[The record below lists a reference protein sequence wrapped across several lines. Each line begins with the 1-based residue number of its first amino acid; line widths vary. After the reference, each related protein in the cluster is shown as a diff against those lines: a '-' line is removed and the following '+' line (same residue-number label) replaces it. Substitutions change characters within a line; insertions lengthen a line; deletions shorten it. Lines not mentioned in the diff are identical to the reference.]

1 MLLSGSCL
9 FHHSLYFS
17 TSLYFIHHSLY
28 WSIICPDIQ
37 VKRVL
42 CGQIGVYE
50 SILQIHEANS
60 FFLFIKKGALLFY
73 TFCTRYCITISFF
86 IEFLTSL
93 NIKAPPY
100 WNPVC
105 VFDVIRDAI
114 IFVRRVYDKPY
125 KWNTD
130 QAVYVYTIQN
140 GMLSVAAEY
149 VYASTCE

>member
-1 MLLSGSCL
+1 MLHLVGFWFDKHNHSDYCGIIHLKNPLCSATFRKLSVPPLLIL
-9 FHHSLYFS
+9 FHLSLF
-17 TSLYFIHHSLY
+17 

-42 CGQIGVYE
+42 WGQIGVYE

-100 WNPVC
+100 WNPVSMC
-105 VFDVIRDAI
+105 FWRYSWCNH
-114 IFVRRVYDKPY
+114 F
-125 KWNTD
+125 
-130 QAVYVYTIQN
+130 
-140 GMLSVAAEY
+140 
-149 VYASTCE
+149 C

>member
-17 TSLYFIHHSLY
+17 TSLYLIHHSLF

-60 FFLFIKKGALLFY
+60 FFFFIKKGALLFY

-93 NIKAPPY
+93 NIKAPPN
-100 WNPVC
+100 WNPVSMC
-105 VFDVIRDAI
+105 FWRYSWCNYFCKKSCMINHLNGIQIRRYMFI
-114 IFVRRVYDKPY
+114 PFK
-125 KWNTD
+125 
-130 QAVYVYTIQN
+130 
-140 GMLSVAAEY
+140 ME
-149 VYASTCE
+149 C